1 MKCTG
6 SIDTREVE
14 ELYINIDP
22 IQAGGRLTNE
32 AQKAVIAYSD
42 GYSVCDNCLKPFRL
56 DYIRKP
62 PIAEFHEDCAKWLN
76 MDQLRVVPG
85 ARRGFQAVANS
96 LVQKGDPVILTAL
109 SHYTEFVSVEQSGG
123 IPCEIPKDENNHITG
138 DNAAERIEEVIAK
151 FGKTPPLLYV
161 EHVDYQYGNIHDIK
175 GIVKAAHQYDIPV
188 LLNGAYSVGVMP
200 VDGKSLGVDFIVGSG
215 HKSMAAPAPS
225 GVLAANEEYADVVFR
240 TITAKG
246 DVTGR
251 TFGIKEV
258 EMMGC
263 TLMGVTVMGLIASFP
278 EVQKRVLEWDRE
290 VEHSRIIADALTSI
304 EGTVCQSDSPRE
316 HTLTRI
322 NTIESF
328 DKVAQNH
335 KKRGYFLSSEL
346 KKRGIAGV
354 IPGSTRVWK
363 YNTYGLTRKQTD
375 HVAASFREIAEDNCL
390 SVI

>member
-1 MKCTG
+1 
-6 SIDTREVE
+6 
-14 ELYINIDP
+14 
-22 IQAGGRLTNE
+22 
-32 AQKAVIAYSD
+32 
-42 GYSVCDNCLKPFRL
+42 
-56 DYIRKP
+56 
-62 PIAEFHEDCAKWLN
+62 
-76 MDQLRVVPG
+76 
-85 ARRGFQAVANS
+85 
-96 LVQKGDPVILTAL
+96 
-109 SHYTEFVSVEQSGG
+109 
-123 IPCEIPKDENNHITG
+123 
-138 DNAAERIEEVIAK
+138 
-151 FGKTPPLLYV
+151 
-161 EHVDYQYGNIHDIK
+161 
-175 GIVKAAHQYDIPV
+175 
-188 LLNGAYSVGVMP
+188 
-200 VDGKSLGVDFIVGSG
+200 
-215 HKSMAAPAPS
+215 
-225 GVLAANEEYADVVFR
+225 
-240 TITAKG
+240 
-246 DVTGR
+246 
-251 TFGIKEV
+251 
-258 EMMGC
+258 MMGC

-375 HVAASFREIAEDNCL
+375 HVAASFREIAEDNYL